1 VRFVRPVT
9 VFEPGETMLTIAI
22 IVFVLWLLGLF
33 FFKAAKGLIH
43 LLLLAA
49 IVIALFHF
57 FGGG

>member
-1 VRFVRPVT
+1 
-9 VFEPGETMLTIAI
+9 MLTIAI
-22 IVFVLWLLGLF
+22 VVFVLWLLGLF

-49 IVIALFHF
+49 VVIALFHF

>member
-1 VRFVRPVT
+1 LCDESAYC
-9 VFEPGETMLTIAI
+9 EPWPTMLTIAI

-49 IVIALFHF
+49 VVIVLFHF